1 MSWISEDGRTELQAR
16 ISQGKISIMIELP
29 ADQVEAQQIAAAYQL
44 FDHISK
50 VAEEMVQN
58 TAQTPI
64 AN

>member
-16 ISQGKISIMIELP
+16 IGQGKISIMVDSP
-29 ADQVEAQQIAAAYQL
+29 TSQVEGQQMAAAYQL

-50 VAEEMVQN
+50 VAEELVDNADQ
-58 TAQTPI
+58 API